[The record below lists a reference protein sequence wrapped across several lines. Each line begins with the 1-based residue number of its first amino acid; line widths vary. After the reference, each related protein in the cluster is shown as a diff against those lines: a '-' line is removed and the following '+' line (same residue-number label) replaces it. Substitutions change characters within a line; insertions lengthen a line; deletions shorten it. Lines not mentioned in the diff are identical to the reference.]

1 MALLEVENL
10 SHTYSDKVLYKNSSF
25 TLYKG
30 EHMGIVGQN
39 GAGKSTLIK
48 ILLKEVLPDKGMIK
62 WQNNITI
69 GSLDQYA
76 IVDEESTIFDYLRTA
91 FKELYNIEKNLNEL
105 YERMANEYTDE
116 IIKKVDKYQKILDEN
131 NFYGIDSTI
140 QKVASGLGITAMG
153 LETILKNLSGG
164 QRAKVILAKLLLQN
178 PEVLILDEPTNF
190 LDKEHVEWLSEYL
203 QTFKGA
209 FIIVSHDFE
218 FLDKVSTCICDIE
231 FNTIKKYKG
240 NYSSFLK
247 QKGSLREEYIRQYE
261 AQQKEIKKLE
271 DYIAKNKVRAS
282 TAQMAKSREK
292 KLEKMEKIE
301 KPTFTSKPHIHFT
314 SIPNTAQV
322 ILEVNQLE
330 VGYYY
335 PLLPKMKFTVQDKE
349 KLVITGFNGI
359 GKSTLLKTLMGE
371 IPAISGGFRFSDTIK
386 KIGYYEQDLK
396 WENPE
401 DTPLNIIS
409 RAFPNMFQ
417 KQVRKH
423 LADCAIKK
431 EHVMQEIS
439 TLSGGE
445 QAKVKLC
452 KLTLT
457 PCNILI
463 LDEPTNHLD
472 MDTKEELKKALR
484 EFDGTVILVSH
495 EEAFYRDLATR
506 VVSIEKLCI

>member
-1 MALLEVENL
+1 
-10 SHTYSDKVLYKNSSF
+10 
-25 TLYKG
+25 
-30 EHMGIVGQN
+30 
-39 GAGKSTLIK
+39 
-48 ILLKEVLPDKGMIK
+48 
-62 WQNNITI
+62 
-69 GSLDQYA
+69 
-76 IVDEESTIFDYLRTA
+76 
-91 FKELYNIEKNLNEL
+91 
-105 YERMANEYTDE
+105 
-116 IIKKVDKYQKILDEN
+116 
-131 NFYGIDSTI
+131 
-140 QKVASGLGITAMG
+140 
-153 LETILKNLSGG
+153 
-164 QRAKVILAKLLLQN
+164 
-178 PEVLILDEPTNF
+178 
-190 LDKEHVEWLSEYL
+190 
-203 QTFKGA
+203 
-209 FIIVSHDFE
+209 
-218 FLDKVSTCICDIE
+218 
-231 FNTIKKYKG
+231 
-240 NYSSFLK
+240 
-247 QKGSLREEYIRQYE
+247 
-261 AQQKEIKKLE
+261 
-271 DYIAKNKVRAS
+271 
-282 TAQMAKSREK
+282 MAKRRENI
-292 KLEKMEKIE
+292 LGKMEKIE

-431 EHVMQEIS
+431 EHFMQEIS

-484 EFDGTVILVSH
+484 DCDGTVILVSH